1 MKYVCIF
8 LRILVDAMGQ
18 GSRLEGLKR
27 GNQCAY

>member
-1 MKYVCIF
+1 
-8 LRILVDAMGQ
+8 MGQ